1 MQSLRFQHLLSES
14 DRLPGEG
21 RRRVLD
27 EIISMFAP
35 CKRAFAG
42 AVAPGMTSR
51 HCPGE
56 AVNGGA
62 VHPVRAIVE
71 AWGCRRRIF
80 FRLRRD
86 AGPAD
91 SSRVLFICRR
101 PRGGPEY
108 AFRERFRAATT
119 LLVVMGLMP

>member
-71 AWGCRRRIF
+71 AWGCPAPDIF
-80 FRLRRD
+80 SL
-86 AGPAD
+86 ASG
-91 SSRVLFICRR
+91 
-101 PRGGPEY
+101 RGSG
-108 AFRERFRAATT
+108 
-119 LLVVMGLMP
+119 